1 MTNEKSTAKT
11 KDEMRWAMVRPEL
24 EAVLEEMWLARVLPL
39 DFGAALERLRL
50 WREMSQEELARE
62 AECPVR
68 TIRRLENGETKR
80 PQLETVVRLCVALSL
95 RWRLGEALLVRC
107 GWVLRAGVYEDE
119 VLRYV
124 LEHCTDMALA
134 EVRAQLAKQD
144 HLRSTAIHRGLSLSY
159 CTTASPVRRLRFS
172 L

>member
-50 WREMSQEELARE
+50 WREMSQEELARD

-68 TIRRLENGETKR
+68 TLADKFKRLESMRRGAAYR
-80 PQLETVVRLCVALSL
+80 SL
-95 RWRLGEALLVRC
+95 ANIN
-107 GWVLRAGVYEDE
+107 Y
-119 VLRYV
+119 
-124 LEHCTDMALA
+124 
-134 EVRAQLAKQD
+134 
-144 HLRSTAIHRGLSLSY
+144 
-159 CTTASPVRRLRFS
+159 
-172 L
+172 

>member
-1 MTNEKSTAKT
+1 MAGAGVAAGF
-11 KDEMRWAMVRPEL
+11 WGGAG
-24 EAVLEEMWLARVLPL
+24 EAAALARDVAGGS
-39 DFGAALERLRL
+39 GAGCGVSGAHDP
-50 WREMSQEELARE
+50 A
-62 AECPVR
+62 V
-68 TIRRLENGETKR
+68 ENGETKR

-134 EVRAQLAKQD
+134 EVRALLQGWGIYL
-144 HLRSTAIHRGLSLSY
+144 L
-159 CTTASPVRRLRFS
+159 
-172 L
+172 

>member
-24 EAVLEEMWLARVLPL
+24 EAVLEEMWLAR
-39 DFGAALERLRL
+39 D
-50 WREMSQEELARE
+50 

-80 PQLETVVRLCVALSL
+80 PQPETVVRLCVALSL

-134 EVRAQLAKQD
+134 EVRALLQGWGIYL
-144 HLRSTAIHRGLSLSY
+144 L
-159 CTTASPVRRLRFS
+159 
-172 L
+172 

>member
-50 WREMSQEELARE
+50 WREMSQEELARD

-124 LEHCTDMALA
+124 LERGGYGFRPGNMDDHWYAYVLMYKYADPVD
-134 EVRAQLAKQD
+134 EVNAF
-144 HLRSTAIHRGLSLSY
+144 LREQGATPL
-159 CTTASPVRRLRFS
+159 F
-172 L
+172 